1 MSLCC
6 EFDWLLKVLVNQAI
20 MLARIG
26 RYGSDYDIANPLIV
40 DNDICLVCGYPLL
53 F

>member
-1 MSLCC
+1 MSRTVRCVC
-6 EFDWLLKVLVNQAI
+6 FWVVVNMTI